1 MNTMIKYVI
10 VALLVVGG
18 ALVFY
23 NKVYI
28 PKSTYNKITP
38 TKGNL
43 DVTVFGIGEV
53 DAKDIYSVNAQ
64 TSAKILTI
72 TKDAGDWVKKGE
84 LLVAMDPVDL
94 PQLLQEAKI
103 AVKKASLEHIASKKE
118 LQSLVAQ
125 KKLALITY
133 KRYAKLKEQSF
144 ASQSEYDKAKADLDA
159 LNAQIAASKARINA
173 AAAEIVRAQKGVEAL
188 SVKLSRYTITAP
200 IDGYVIAREADV
212 AESIAPTMP
221 ILKIVDPKTVW
232 IKASID
238 ERISGA
244 IAVGQKAIITLR
256 SQANKK
262 FLGLVKRIAPQS
274 DAVTQERE
282 VDVAFEKL
290 PIPFY
295 MNERAEVLIT
305 TKTLKDVVKIPSD
318 LLVHKENRV
327 GVWIDSNSKA
337 HFNEV
342 KVLGISNNEAAVSGL
357 SLSAKVLVAVANKK
371 PLFEGSGIH

>member
-212 AESIAPTMP
+212 AESVAPTMP

-357 SLSAKVLVAVANKK
+357 SLSAKVLVPVANKK

>member
-200 IDGYVIAREADV
+200 VDGYVIAREADV
-212 AESIAPTMP
+212 AESVAPTMP

-295 MNERAEVLIT
+295 MNEQAEVLIT

-318 LLVHKENRV
+318 LLVHKENKV
-327 GVWIDSNSKA
+327 GVWVDSDSKA

-357 SLSAKVLVAVANKK
+357 SLSAKVLVAAANKK

>member
-159 LNAQIAASKARINA
+159 LNAQIAASKARINS

-244 IAVGQKAIITLR
+244 IRVGQKAVITLR

-327 GVWIDSNSKA
+327 GVWIDSDSKA

-357 SLSAKVLVAVANKK
+357 SLSAKVLVAAVNKK